1 MNTTI
6 TQLRSTLNSILAVHH
21 IYGAQQNAAEVFR
34 RVQDGGFCSYVVDL
48 SLSWDQAWGV
58 GANLRVTIQR
68 EEGTKGGYGGRVP
81 CVRFRTSCNIGW
93 SSTGRDVK
101 SATAALALYRQ
112 VVDLAAL
119 IEAATDGLEEEVE
132 AKPVPVSSAEE
143 VAK

>member
-6 TQLRSTLNSILAVHH
+6 TRLRSTLVSIFAVHP
-21 IYGAQQNAAEVFR
+21 IYGARHTDEYICRHLTHDFGSRAI
-34 RVQDGGFCSYVVDL
+34 DL
-48 SLSWDQAWGV
+48 NLSWDRAWGV
-58 GANLRVTIQR
+58 GAGLSVAITR
-68 EEGTKGGYGGRVP
+68 ENGTKGGYGGRVP
-81 CVRFRTSCNIGW
+81 CVRFRTSCEVTW

-132 AKPVPVSSAEE
+132 AKPVPVPFAEE
-143 VAK
+143 VVK

>member
-6 TQLRSTLNSILAVHH
+6 TQLRSILSSILAAHP
-21 IYGAQQNAAEVFR
+21 IYGARYTDEYLSRNLTYDF
-34 RVQDGGFCSYVVDL
+34 GFQAIDL
-48 SLSWDQAWGV
+48 SLSWDRAWGI
-58 GANLRVTIQR
+58 GASLRVCIER
-68 EEGTKGGYGGRVP
+68 EKGDKAGYGGRVP

-132 AKPVPVSSAEE
+132 AKPAPVSSAEE
-143 VAK
+143 ISK

>member
-6 TQLRSTLNSILAVHH
+6 SQLRSTLSNILAAHP
-21 IYGAQQNAAEVFR
+21 IYGARHTAESIHRNLHGDFGSR
-34 RVQDGGFCSYVVDL
+34 AIDL
-48 SLSWDQAWGV
+48 NLSWDHAWGV
-58 GANLRVTIQR
+58 TAGLNVAVSRENGA
-68 EEGTKGGYGGRVP
+68 KAGYGERVP
-81 CVRFRTSCNIGW
+81 CVRFRTSCEVTW

-132 AKPVPVSSAEE
+132 AKPAPVPFAEE
-143 VAK
+143 EAK